1 MLFYIF
7 SVEVI
12 INTMQEADPLYEYV
26 RTVMMEVMAVLY
38 ANGQKTVHVGAL
50 MRLLGVPESSA
61 AEHDDERIDIDEN
74 FDEIAR
80 ELNIQ
85 HLIGTRI
92 PAGATIH

>member
-1 MLFYIF
+1 
-7 SVEVI
+7 
-12 INTMQEADPLYEYV
+12 MQEADPLYEYV

-61 AEHDDERIDIDEN
+61 AEHDDERINIDEN
-74 FDEIAR
+74 FDEIAK

-85 HLIGTRI
+85 YLMHNRI
-92 PAGATIH
+92 PVGATIH

>member
-1 MLFYIF
+1 
-7 SVEVI
+7 
-12 INTMQEADPLYEYV
+12 
-26 RTVMMEVMAVLY
+26 MMEVMAVLY
-38 ANGQKTVHVGAL
+38 ANGQKTIHVGAL

>member
-1 MLFYIF
+1 
-7 SVEVI
+7 
-12 INTMQEADPLYEYV
+12 
-26 RTVMMEVMAVLY
+26 MMEVMAVLY